1 MSEEIYSRTE
11 LILGKDGVQRLK
23 TARVALFGV
32 GGVGGFAAEALAR
45 AGVGEIHL
53 FDRDVVSE
61 SNINRQIV
69 ALRSTVGRYKT
80 EVMAERIGD
89 INPNIKVVCHNVFYL
104 PENAEEYPLEGY
116 DYVLD
121 AVDTVSAKLEIVV
134 RCKRAGVP
142 VISAMGAGNKADP

>member
-80 EVMAERIGD
+80 
-89 INPNIKVVCHNVFYL
+89 CLLY
-104 PENAEEYPLEGY
+104 
-116 DYVLD
+116 
-121 AVDTVSAKLEIVV
+121 TS
-134 RCKRAGVP
+134 RCV
-142 VISAMGAGNKADP
+142 